1 MTAKEKLDIQLLI
14 SRSVGKVL
22 DRHELKYI
30 DATIM
35 LLGMIYAFIEM
46 FVRNDI
52 AGCKKNIKKRR
63 KIVNKIISDYL
74 DYRLNPDPE
83 SLYAYKDD
91 TPPTPLSKGREL
103 EEIKELATCNGE
115 SDVQE

>member
-1 MTAKEKLDIQLLI
+1 MTAKEKMDVQLRL
-14 SRSVGKVL
+14 SRSASKIL
-22 DRHELKYI
+22 HRYELKYI

-35 LLGMIYAFIEM
+35 LLGMTYAFIEM

-52 AGCKKNIKKRR
+52 AGCKKNTKKRR

-74 DYRLNPDPE
+74 EYRLNPDPE
-83 SLYAYKDD
+83 SPFVFKDD
-91 TPPTPLSKGREL
+91 QD
-103 EEIKELATCNGE
+103 GE

>member
-1 MTAKEKLDIQLLI
+1 MQLRL

-35 LLGMIYAFIEM
+35 LLGMTYAFIEM

-74 DYRLNPDPE
+74 DYRLSPDPE
-83 SLYAYKDD
+83 SPYAFKDD
-91 TPPTPLSKGREL
+91 EDGQ
-103 EEIKELATCNGE
+103 

>member
-1 MTAKEKLDIQLLI
+1 MTAKEKMDVQLRL
-14 SRSVGKVL
+14 SRSVSKVL

-35 LLGMIYAFIEM
+35 LLGMAYAFIEM

-63 KIVNKIISDYL
+63 RVTNEIIAKYL

-83 SLYAYKDD
+83 SPFVFKDD
-91 TPPTPLSKGREL
+91 ED
-103 EEIKELATCNGE
+103 GE

>member
-1 MTAKEKLDIQLLI
+1 MTAKEKMDVQLRL
-14 SRSVGKVL
+14 SRSVSKVL
-22 DRHELKYI
+22 DRHELKYK

-35 LLGMIYAFIEM
+35 LLGMTYSFIEM

-83 SLYAYKDD
+83 SPYAFKDD
-91 TPPTPLSKGREL
+91 QDGQ
-103 EEIKELATCNGE
+103 
-115 SDVQE
+115 SDIQE

>member
-1 MTAKEKLDIQLLI
+1 MTAKEKLNIQLLI

-35 LLGMIYAFIEM
+35 LLGMTYAFIEM

-83 SLYAYKDD
+83 SPFVYKDD
-91 TPPTPLSKGREL
+91 EDGQSY
-103 EEIKELATCNGE
+103 
-115 SDVQE
+115 VQE

>member
-1 MTAKEKLDIQLLI
+1 MTAKEKLNIQLFI
-14 SRSVGKVL
+14 SRSVSKVL

-35 LLGMIYAFIEM
+35 LLGMTYAFIEM

-74 DYRLNPDPE
+74 EYRLNPDPE
-83 SLYAYKDD
+83 SPFVFKDD
-91 TPPTPLSKGREL
+91 QDGQ
-103 EEIKELATCNGE
+103 

>member
-1 MTAKEKLDIQLLI
+1 
-14 SRSVGKVL
+14 
-22 DRHELKYI
+22 
-30 DATIM
+30 M
-35 LLGMIYAFIEM
+35 LLGMTYSFIEM

-83 SLYAYKDD
+83 SPFVFKDD
-91 TPPTPLSKGREL
+91 EDGQ
-103 EEIKELATCNGE
+103 

>member
-1 MTAKEKLDIQLLI
+1 MTAKEKMDVQLRL

-35 LLGMIYAFIEM
+35 LLGMTYAFIEM

-74 DYRLNPDPE
+74 DYRLSPDPE
-83 SLYAYKDD
+83 SPHAFKDD
-91 TPPTPLSKGREL
+91 EDGQ
-103 EEIKELATCNGE
+103 

>member
-1 MTAKEKLDIQLLI
+1 MDVQLRL
-14 SRSVGKVL
+14 SRSVSKVL

-35 LLGMIYAFIEM
+35 LLGMTYAFIEM

-63 KIVNKIISDYL
+63 RVTNQMIEHYL

-83 SLYAYKDD
+83 SPYAYKDD
-91 TPPTPLSKGREL
+91 ED
-103 EEIKELATCNGE
+103 GE
-115 SDVQE
+115 SDVQG

>member
-1 MTAKEKLDIQLLI
+1 MTAKEKLNIQLLI

-35 LLGMIYAFIEM
+35 LLGMTYAFIEM

-63 KIVNKIISDYL
+63 RIVNKIISDYL
-74 DYRLNPDPE
+74 DYRLSPNPDPE
-83 SLYAYKDD
+83 SPYAFKDD
-91 TPPTPLSKGREL
+91 EDGQ
-103 EEIKELATCNGE
+103 

>member
-1 MTAKEKLDIQLLI
+1 MTAKEKLDIELSI
-14 SRSVGKVL
+14 SRSVSKIL

-35 LLGMIYAFIEM
+35 LLGMTYAFIEM

-63 KIVNKIISDYL
+63 KIVNQIIAEYL
-74 DYRLNPDPE
+74 DYRLNPNTE
-83 SLYAYKDD
+83 SPYAFKDD
-91 TPPTPLSKGREL
+91 QD
-103 EEIKELATCNGE
+103 GE
-115 SDVQE
+115 SNVQE

>member
-1 MTAKEKLDIQLLI
+1 MTAKEKLNIQLSI
-14 SRSVGKVL
+14 SRSVSKIL

-35 LLGMIYAFIEM
+35 LLGMTYSFIEM

-63 KIVNKIISDYL
+63 KIVNQIIAEYL
-74 DYRLNPDPE
+74 DYRLSPDPE
-83 SLYAYKDD
+83 SPYAFKDD
-91 TPPTPLSKGREL
+91 EDGQ
-103 EEIKELATCNGE
+103 
-115 SDVQE
+115 SDVQK

>member
-1 MTAKEKLDIQLLI
+1 MTAKEKLDIQLSI
-14 SRSVGKVL
+14 SRSVSKIL

-35 LLGMIYAFIEM
+35 LLGMTYAFIEM

-74 DYRLNPDPE
+74 NYRLSPDPE
-83 SLYAYKDD
+83 SPYAFKDD
-91 TPPTPLSKGREL
+91 EDGQ
-103 EEIKELATCNGE
+103 

>member
-1 MTAKEKLDIQLLI
+1 MQLRL
-14 SRSVGKVL
+14 SRSASKIL
-22 DRHELKYI
+22 HWYELKYI

-35 LLGMIYAFIEM
+35 LLGMTYAFIEM

-63 KIVNKIISDYL
+63 KTVNKIITDYL

-83 SLYAYKDD
+83 SPYAFKDD
-91 TPPTPLSKGREL
+91 EDGQ
-103 EEIKELATCNGE
+103 

>member
-1 MTAKEKLDIQLLI
+1 MTAKEKLNIQLLI
-14 SRSVGKVL
+14 SRSVSKIL

-35 LLGMIYAFIEM
+35 LLGMTYAFIEM

-74 DYRLNPDPE
+74 EYRLNPDPE
-83 SLYAYKDD
+83 SPFVFKDD
-91 TPPTPLSKGREL
+91 QDGQ
-103 EEIKELATCNGE
+103 

>member
-1 MTAKEKLDIQLLI
+1 MTAKEKMDVQLRL

-35 LLGMIYAFIEM
+35 LLGMTYAFIEM

-74 DYRLNPDPE
+74 DYRLSPDPE
-83 SLYAYKDD
+83 SPYAFKDD
-91 TPPTPLSKGREL
+91 EDGQ
-103 EEIKELATCNGE
+103 

>member
-1 MTAKEKLDIQLLI
+1 MSI
-14 SRSVGKVL
+14 SRSVSKIL

-30 DATIM
+30 DAIIM
-35 LLGMIYAFIEM
+35 LLGMTYAFIEM

-63 KIVNKIISDYL
+63 KIVNQIIAEYL

-83 SLYAYKDD
+83 SPYAFKDD
-91 TPPTPLSKGREL
+91 QD
-103 EEIKELATCNGE
+103 GE

>member
-1 MTAKEKLDIQLLI
+1 MTAKEKLDIELSI
-14 SRSVGKVL
+14 SRSVSKIL

-35 LLGMIYAFIEM
+35 LLGMTYAFIEM

-63 KIVNKIISDYL
+63 KIVNQIIAEYL
-74 DYRLNPDPE
+74 DYRLNPNPE
-83 SLYAYKDD
+83 SPYAFKDD
-91 TPPTPLSKGREL
+91 QD
-103 EEIKELATCNGE
+103 GE
-115 SDVQE
+115 SNVQE

>member
-1 MTAKEKLDIQLLI
+1 MQLRL
-14 SRSVGKVL
+14 SRSASKIL
-22 DRHELKYI
+22 HWYELKYI

-35 LLGMIYAFIEM
+35 LLGMTYAFIEM

-63 KIVNKIISDYL
+63 KTVNKIITDYL

-83 SLYAYKDD
+83 SPYAFKDD
-91 TPPTPLSKGREL
+91 QDGQ
-103 EEIKELATCNGE
+103 

>member
-1 MTAKEKLDIQLLI
+1 MTAKEKLDIQLSI
-14 SRSVGKVL
+14 SRSVSKIL

-30 DATIM
+30 DAIIM
-35 LLGMIYAFIEM
+35 LLGMSYAFIEM

-52 AGCKKNIKKRR
+52 AGCKKNIVKRR
-63 KIVNKIISDYL
+63 RVTNEIIAKYL

-83 SLYAYKDD
+83 SPYAFKDD
-91 TPPTPLSKGREL
+91 EDGQ
-103 EEIKELATCNGE
+103 

>member
-1 MTAKEKLDIQLLI
+1 MTAKEKLNIQLFI

-35 LLGMIYAFIEM
+35 LLGMTYSFIEM

-83 SLYAYKDD
+83 SPFVYKDD
-91 TPPTPLSKGREL
+91 EDGQSY
-103 EEIKELATCNGE
+103 
-115 SDVQE
+115 VQE

>member
-1 MTAKEKLDIQLLI
+1 MTAKEKMDVQLRL
-14 SRSVGKVL
+14 SRSVSKVL

-35 LLGMIYAFIEM
+35 LLGMTYAFIEM

-63 KIVNKIISDYL
+63 KTVNKIISDYL
-74 DYRLNPDPE
+74 DYRLSPNPDPE
-83 SLYAYKDD
+83 SPFVFKDD
-91 TPPTPLSKGREL
+91 QDGQ
-103 EEIKELATCNGE
+103 

>member
-14 SRSVGKVL
+14 SRCVSKIL

-35 LLGMIYAFIEM
+35 LLGMTYAFIEM

-63 KIVNKIISDYL
+63 KIVNQIIAEYL

-83 SLYAYKDD
+83 SPFVFKDD
-91 TPPTPLSKGREL
+91 EDGQ
-103 EEIKELATCNGE
+103 

>member
-1 MTAKEKLDIQLLI
+1 MTAKEKMDVQLRL

-35 LLGMIYAFIEM
+35 LLGMTYAFIEM

-83 SLYAYKDD
+83 SPFVYKDD
-91 TPPTPLSKGREL
+91 EDGQSY
-103 EEIKELATCNGE
+103 
-115 SDVQE
+115 VQE

>member
-1 MTAKEKLDIQLLI
+1 MQLRL
-14 SRSVGKVL
+14 SRSASKIL
-22 DRHELKYI
+22 HWYELKYI
-30 DATIM
+30 DAIIM
-35 LLGMIYAFIEM
+35 LLGMTYSFIEM

-63 KIVNKIISDYL
+63 KIVNQIIAEYL

-83 SLYAYKDD
+83 SLFAFKDD
-91 TPPTPLSKGREL
+91 QDGQ
-103 EEIKELATCNGE
+103 

>member
-1 MTAKEKLDIQLLI
+1 MTAKEKMDVQLRL
-14 SRSVGKVL
+14 SRSASKVL

-35 LLGMIYAFIEM
+35 LLGMTYAFIEM

-83 SLYAYKDD
+83 SPFVFKDD
-91 TPPTPLSKGREL
+91 EDGQ
-103 EEIKELATCNGE
+103 
-115 SDVQE
+115 SDGQE

>member
-1 MTAKEKLDIQLLI
+1 MTAKEKMDVQLRL
-14 SRSVGKVL
+14 SRSASKIL
-22 DRHELKYI
+22 HWYELKYI
-30 DATIM
+30 DAIIM
-35 LLGMIYAFIEM
+35 LLGMTYSFIEM

-63 KIVNKIISDYL
+63 KIVNQIIAEYL

-83 SLYAYKDD
+83 SLFAFKDD
-91 TPPTPLSKGREL
+91 QDGQ
-103 EEIKELATCNGE
+103 

>member
-1 MTAKEKLDIQLLI
+1 MTAKEKMDVQLRL
-14 SRSVGKVL
+14 SRSVSKVL

-35 LLGMIYAFIEM
+35 LLVMTYAFIEM

-63 KIVNKIISDYL
+63 RVTNQMIEHYL

-83 SLYAYKDD
+83 SPYAYKDD
-91 TPPTPLSKGREL
+91 ED
-103 EEIKELATCNGE
+103 GE
-115 SDVQE
+115 SDVQG

>member
-1 MTAKEKLDIQLLI
+1 MTAKEKLNIQLFL
-14 SRSVGKVL
+14 SRSVSKIL
-22 DRHELKYI
+22 HRYELKFM
-30 DATIM
+30 DTTIM
-35 LLGMIYAFIEM
+35 LLGMTYSFIEM

-63 KIVNKIISDYL
+63 KTVNKIISDYL

-83 SLYAYKDD
+83 SAYAFKDD
-91 TPPTPLSKGREL
+91 ED
-103 EEIKELATCNGE
+103 GE

>member
-1 MTAKEKLDIQLLI
+1 MTAKEKLDIQLSI
-14 SRSVGKVL
+14 SRSVSKIL

-35 LLGMIYAFIEM
+35 LLGMTYAFIEM

-52 AGCKKNIKKRR
+52 TGCKKNTKKRR
-63 KIVNKIISDYL
+63 KIVNKIITDYL

-83 SLYAYKDD
+83 SPYAFKDD
-91 TPPTPLSKGREL
+91 QDGQ
-103 EEIKELATCNGE
+103 

>member
-1 MTAKEKLDIQLLI
+1 MTAKEKLDIELSI
-14 SRSVGKVL
+14 SRSVSKIL

-35 LLGMIYAFIEM
+35 LLGMTYAFIEM

-63 KIVNKIISDYL
+63 KIVNQIIADYL

-83 SLYAYKDD
+83 SPYAFKDD
-91 TPPTPLSKGREL
+91 EDGQ
-103 EEIKELATCNGE
+103 

>member
-1 MTAKEKLDIQLLI
+1 MTAKEKLDIQLFI
-14 SRSVGKVL
+14 SRSVSKIL
-22 DRHELKYI
+22 HRYELKYI
-30 DATIM
+30 DAIIM
-35 LLGMIYAFIEM
+35 LLGMTYAFIEM

-63 KIVNKIISDYL
+63 QVINKIISEYL

-83 SLYAYKDD
+83 SPYALKDD
-91 TPPTPLSKGREL
+91 
-103 EEIKELATCNGE
+103 IDGE